1 MNQTWVQLAYLVAA
15 LCFILALK
23 GLSSPKY
30 ARRGNLIGA
39 VGALLAVVVTL
50 VAEDYDHMVAILIA
64 IVVGTA
70 FGVPAARRVQM
81 TAMPQLVALFNG
93 VGGGAAAIVALIEV
107 LSGVEHL

>member
-1 MNQTWVQLAYLVAA
+1 MRVEET
-15 LCFILALK
+15 C
-23 GLSSPKY
+23 
-30 ARRGNLIGA
+30 IGA

-50 VAEDYDHMVAILIA
+50 VAEDYDHMAAILIA
-64 IVVGTA
+64 IAIGTA

-107 LSGVEHL
+107 LSGADHLEYRGARGLDLHDSRSVRCRSAAR